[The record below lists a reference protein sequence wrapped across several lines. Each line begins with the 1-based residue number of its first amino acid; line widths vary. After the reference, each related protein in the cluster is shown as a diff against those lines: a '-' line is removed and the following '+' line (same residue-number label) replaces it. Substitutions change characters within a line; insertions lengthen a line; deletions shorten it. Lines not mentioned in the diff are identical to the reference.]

1 MAGRNGATANLARA
15 FKDVIDEALA
25 PVEADV
31 AELKTDVAE
40 LKTDVAELKTDVA
53 QLKTDSAQILELL
66 TGAKTP

>member
-1 MAGRNGATANLARA
+1 MAGRNGATASLARA

-25 PVEADV
+25 PVESDV

-40 LKTDVAELKTDVA
+40 LKSNYADIKSDV
-53 QLKTDSAQILELL
+53 AQILELL